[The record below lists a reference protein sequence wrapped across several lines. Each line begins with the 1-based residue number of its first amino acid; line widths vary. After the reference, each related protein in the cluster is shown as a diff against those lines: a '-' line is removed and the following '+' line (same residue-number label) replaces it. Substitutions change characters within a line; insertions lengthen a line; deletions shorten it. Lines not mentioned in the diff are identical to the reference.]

1 MLLHCAHARYVWNLA
16 VEQHAHWQKGRRSAP
31 SFAEQCRQ
39 LTEARQENEW
49 LAAGNADVQQQA
61 LKDFATAKQARFT
74 SGFGEPTWRRRYQ
87 HEGFRVIGTD
97 RVPEY
102 DTDGTPK
109 LNARTGRQIMGRSVV
124 VRKLNRRCAQVKVPG
139 CGWVR
144 FRLSA
149 GGKGAKLP
157 SAKTFRVTFRNGQ
170 WHAAFAVVPGP
181 MPAPGTGEVIGIDRG
196 VVITAAL
203 SDGRK
208 LNCPQLT
215 ARERA
220 QIRNHQRR
228 AARAPKGSA
237 RKTAEYA
244 KAAKLKA
251 REANRRKDWCE
262 KTSTLLART
271 YDLIRFEKLNIKN
284 MTRSAK
290 GTVEQPGRNVAQKA
304 GLNRSILAQGWGL
317 LRQRTEH
324 KAPGRVEDVPAPY
337 TSLRCSACGWIDKN
351 ACSSCGFT
359 CNADSNAAANV
370 AAGQGGIP
378 RPRRTAG
385 AGGVTTVT
393 SRSSI
398 REPQP
403 TRVGIPLFQERG
415 GCQDTQYRTALAWQ
429 NTACNQPPH
438 PSFFIGDGMATAPR
452 PTLYTPE
459 TTR

>member
-16 VEQHAHWQKGRRSAP
+16 VEQHAHWRKGRKPAP

-39 LTEARQENEW
+39 LTEARHDHVW
-49 LAAGNADVQQQA
+49 LAAGSADVQQQA
-61 LKDFATAKQARFT
+61 LKDFAKAKQARFT
-74 SGFGEPTWRRRYQ
+74 SGFGEPTWRRKYR

-102 DTDGTPK
+102 HADGTPR
-109 LNARTGRQIMGRSVV
+109 LNARTGRQVMGRSVV
-124 VRKLNRRCAQVKVPG
+124 VRKLNRRWAQVKVPG

-144 FRLSA
+144 FRLSV

-170 WHAAFAVVPGP
+170 WHAAFAVIPDP
-181 MPAPGTGEVIGIDRG
+181 AEAPGTGEVIGVDRG
-196 VVITAAL
+196 VTVTAAF

-220 QIRNHQRR
+220 QIRKHQRR
-228 AARAPKGSA
+228 AARAPKGSE
-237 RKTAEYA
+237 RKTAAYA
-244 KAAKLKA
+244 AVARLRA

-262 KTSTLLART
+262 KTSTLLARS

-290 GTVEQPGRNVAQKA
+290 GSVEQPGRNVAQKA
-304 GLNRSILAQGWGL
+304 GLNRGILAQGWGL
-317 LRQRTEH
+317 LRQRTEE

-351 ACSSCGFT
+351 SRKSQAEFVCSSCGFA
-359 CNADSNAAANV
+359 CNADTNAAANV

-385 AGGVTTVT
+385 AGGVTTAT
-393 SRSSI
+393 SRSST

-403 TRVGIPLFQERG
+403 TRVGIPL
-415 GCQDTQYRTALAWQ
+415 
-429 NTACNQPPH
+429 
-438 PSFFIGDGMATAPR
+438 S
-452 PTLYTPE
+452 
-459 TTR
+459 